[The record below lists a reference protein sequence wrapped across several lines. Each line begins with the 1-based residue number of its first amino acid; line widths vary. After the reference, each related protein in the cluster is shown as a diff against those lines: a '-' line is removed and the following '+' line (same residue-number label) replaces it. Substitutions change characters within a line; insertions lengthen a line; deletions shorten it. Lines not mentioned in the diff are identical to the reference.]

1 MEAFSCVEAK
11 HLNLWGDDAAR
22 RRRPV
27 TQNVILSS
35 SLFFLIAAT
44 AAVRGAA
51 GVYVGGIVAR
61 ATFDWL
67 LYFSAGSPIS
77 GQLDSLDPAGFK
89 ITSPRLC
96 LDGNLPWLQQT
107 PNASSVSK
115 VPGHC
120 TCSAHTGTPTP
131 VPETSSPPSPQH
143 KKKKLGN
150 NIKLWS
156 HIFFGSAP
164 AVKD

>member
-1 MEAFSCVEAK
+1 M
-11 HLNLWGDDAAR
+11 
-22 RRRPV
+22 
-27 TQNVILSS
+27 
-35 SLFFLIAAT
+35 
-44 AAVRGAA
+44 
-51 GVYVGGIVAR
+51 GGIVAR

-120 TCSAHTGTPTP
+120 TCSAHTGTPPSVTETP
-131 VPETSSPPSPQH
+131 RPPPPNT
-143 KKKKLGN
+143 KKKVRK
-150 NIKLWS
+150 
-156 HIFFGSAP
+156 
-164 AVKD
+164 